1 MVNNR
6 PQISWDDGERLFWRG
21 RRPGHSDGPDVLL
34 ARPAAEHPRPASL
47 ERFAHEFSLKD
58 ELDAAW
64 ALRPLELVREN
75 GETVLVL
82 EDPGGEPLARLL
94 GAPMQIEHFFHHA
107 LGIASALGHLHQ
119 RGLVHKDLK
128 PAHILVNCVGAH
140 ARLTGFGLAS
150 RLPRERQAPEPPETI
165 AGTLAYMAPEQTGRM
180 NRSIDSRSDL
190 YALGVTLYQMLTGTL
205 PFTAADPMEWV
216 HCHIARKPVPPSDRV
231 RQVPA
236 AVSRIVMK
244 LLAKTA
250 EERYQTASGVEHDLR
265 HCLAHWQHRQ
275 FIEAF
280 PLGERDASDR
290 LMIPEKLYGRERE
303 VATLVAA
310 FDRIVKSGKPP
321 ELVLV
326 SGYSGIGKSSVVN
339 ELHKLLVPPRG
350 IFASGKFDQYK
361 RDIPYATLIQAFQSL
376 VRPLLGKPDAELARW
391 RAALLEALDVNAG
404 LMTDLI
410 PELKLIIGEPQP
422 VPELEPQQAQRR
434 FMEVFRRFIGVFARE
449 EHPLALFLDDLQWLD
464 AATLDLLEDLLVR
477 PDLQHL
483 MLIGAYRDN
492 EVDALHP
499 LTGKLRAIRQA
510 EVVVSEINLAPLSIS
525 HVRQLIEEALRRED
539 ESVES
544 LAQLVHDKTAGNP
557 FFVIQFLQALAEGG
571 LLFFD
576 QRDGRWRW
584 NLELIHAKGYTDNV
598 VDLMIGKLNRLPD
611 GTQHALQQL
620 ACLGNVASIN
630 MLSTVLGIPVEQVH
644 ADLWDACRLELME
657 RLEGS
662 YRFGHDRIHEA
673 AYSLIPGPSRAAV
686 HLRIGRL
693 LVARMT
699 PDKQEEAIFEIVG
712 QLNRGAALMTSR
724 DEREQLAAFNLLAG
738 QRAKAST
745 AYASALTYLQTGA
758 ELLGD
763 DSWNRQHKLTF
774 ELALNRAAC
783 EFLTGQAS
791 IADERLAALSLHA
804 TTTGEQASVA
814 CLHTDVC
821 TTLDKSDR
829 AVAVCLDYLRHVG
842 IDWSPHPSDEEVRRE
857 YELIG
862 LQLGNRAIEDLIDMP
877 LMEDTAS
884 LATAEVLTKLF
895 APALQTDGNLV
906 ALMSC
911 KAINLSLE
919 RGNCDASC
927 FAYVL
932 LSRVAG
938 PRFGDYRFGF
948 RFGQL
953 GYDLVEQ
960 RGLKRFEAKT
970 YLCFSIFS
978 VRWMKPVQAC
988 RDMLRRAFAAATRL
1002 GDIPYAAYACNSMNS
1017 DLLFA
1022 GEPLPEAQAEAERGL
1037 AYVERMHFGLVIDFI
1052 ATQLALIRTLRG
1064 LTPMFGPFDDERF
1077 NEFRIERRLSENPA
1091 LAVPACCYWIRKL
1104 QARFIACDY
1113 AGALDAAAKAQPL
1126 LWTSSSFYEES
1137 DYHFYTALTLSARLN
1152 SAQPQERSQHLA
1164 GMKDHLRQLN
1174 LWAANCPE
1182 NFADRAALVRAEIAR
1197 VEGRDNDA
1205 EQSYEQAIRAAQQSG
1220 FVHNEALI
1228 NELASRFYSARGLE
1242 KIARLYMRDAHY
1254 SYRRWRADGKVRQLE
1269 QMYSYLG
1276 ANDPTSES
1284 MSTIATPVE
1293 QLDLATV
1300 LKVSQAASSEIVL
1313 EKLIDMIMRTAI
1325 EQAGA
1330 ERGLLILSQ
1339 GAEMRVAAEV
1349 RTGAETT
1356 HLQLRDVPVSS
1367 TLLPVSVLYHVMR
1380 AREHVILDDALVDPR
1395 FEADSYVCQFR
1406 PRSILCLPLMNR
1418 AKLIG
1423 SLYLENNLTACV
1435 FSPARIA
1442 VLKLVASQAAI
1453 SLENARLY
1461 RELAEREAKIRRLV
1475 DANII
1480 GIIVWNADGV
1490 ILEANDAFL
1499 HMVGY
1504 EREDFA
1510 SGAVRWR
1517 DLTPPEWR
1525 PISLEAI
1532 EQSAQTGRAQPYEK
1546 EYIRKDGSRVPVIV
1560 GLATFEASRKE
1571 GVAFVLDLTERKL
1584 AEQEARN
1591 SERRYRELQSQ
1602 LAHANRVA
1610 TVGQLAASI
1619 AHEVNQPISA
1629 AVMNARGGLRWL
1641 RAEPLEV
1648 EEIRQTF
1655 ERIVSDGNRAVSV
1668 VGRIRQLIR
1677 KAPPSKE
1684 PVDVNATIREVIEL
1698 TRGEAS
1704 RNAVSVDS
1712 LLADG
1717 LPPIEGDHI
1726 QLQQV
1731 LLNLIINALEAMT
1744 EVSDGER
1751 HLLISS
1757 EREDSDGTSIS
1768 VTVRDT
1774 GPGFA
1779 PGSAEQ
1785 IFEPFYSTKPTG
1797 LGMGLSICSSIIK
1810 AFGGGMRASANVP
1823 RGAVLQIILPG
1834 YTSVLGKRDAEMGC
1848 GSA

>member
-1 MVNNR
+1 MDNR
-6 PQISWDDGERLFWRG
+6 LQMSWDDGERVFWRG
-21 RRPGHSDGPDVLL
+21 RRPSHTDGPDVLL
-34 ARPAAEHPRPASL
+34 ARPVADHPRPASL
-47 ERFAHEFSLKD
+47 DRFAHEFSLKD
-58 ELDAAW
+58 ELDGTW
-64 ALRPLELVREN
+64 AVRPLDLVREN
-75 GETVLVL
+75 GQTMLVL

-94 GAPMQIEHFFHHA
+94 GAPMEIEHFFHHA
-107 LGIASALGHLHQ
+107 VGIASVLGQLHQ

-128 PAHILVNCVGAH
+128 PTHILVNCIGGQ

-150 RLPRERQAPEPPETI
+150 RLPRERQSPEPPETI

-190 YALGVTLYQMLTGTL
+190 YAFGVTLYQMLTGAL
-205 PFTAADPMEWV
+205 PFNAVDPMEWV
-216 HCHIARKPVPPSDRV
+216 HCHIARKPIPPGERV
-231 RQVPA
+231 QHVPA

-250 EERYQTASGVEHDLR
+250 EERYQTAAGVEHDLR
-265 HCLAHWQHRQ
+265 HCLAHWQHQR

-280 PLGERDASDR
+280 PLGERDASDK
-290 LMIPEKLYGRERE
+290 LLIPEKLYGRERE
-303 VATLVAA
+303 VDTLVAA
-310 FDRIVKSGKPP
+310 FDRIVKTGTP
-321 ELVLV
+321 ELLLV

-376 VRPLLGKPDAELARW
+376 VRPLLGKPDAELSRW
-391 RAALLEALDVNAG
+391 RIALLEALDVNAG

-410 PELKLIIGEPQP
+410 PDLKLIIGEPP
-422 VPELEPQQAQRR
+422 PAPELEPQQAQRR
-434 FMEVFRRFIGVFARE
+434 FMQVFQRFIGVFARE
-449 EHPLALFLDDLQWLD
+449 EHPLALFVDDLQWLD
-464 AATLDLLEDLLVR
+464 AATLDLLEDLLAR
-477 PDLQHL
+477 PDLRHL

-499 LTGKLRAIRQA
+499 LMSKLRAIREA
-510 EVVVSEINLAPLSIS
+510 GVAVSEITLAPLAIS
-525 HVRQLIEEALRRED
+525 HVRQLTEEALHCD
-539 ESVES
+539 SDSVQP
-544 LAQLVHDKTAGNP
+544 LARLVHDKTAGNP
-557 FFVIQFLQALAEGG
+557 FFVIQFLQTLVEGD
-571 LLFFD
+571 LLTFD
-576 QRDGRWRW
+576 HDVGKWCW
-584 NLELIHAKGYTDNV
+584 DLDLIHAKGYTDNV
-598 VDLMIGKLNRLPD
+598 VDLMIGKLSRLPIE
-611 GTQHALQQL
+611 TQRALQQL
-620 ACLGNVASIN
+620 ACLGNTASTAA
-630 MLSTVLGIPVEQVH
+630 LSTVLGVPVKQVH
-644 ADLWDACRLELME
+644 TELWDACRQELVE
-657 RLEGS
+657 RLGGS

-673 AYSLIPGPSRAAV
+673 SYSLIPEASRAEA

-693 LVARMT
+693 LAEQT
-699 PDKQEEAIFEIVG
+699 APDRREEAIFEIVG
-712 QLNRGAALMTSR
+712 QLNRGAALMTSSG
-724 DEREQLAAFNLLAG
+724 EREQLAGFNLLAG

-745 AYASALTYLQTGA
+745 AYASALTYLATGA

-763 DSWNRQHKLTF
+763 DRWSRQH
-774 ELALNRAAC
+774 ELIFDLELNRAAC
-783 EFLTGQAS
+783 EFLTGQS
-791 IADERLAALSLHA
+791 SLADERLSALSMRA
-804 TTTGEQASVA
+804 VTTVEQASVA

-821 TTLDKSDR
+821 TTLDKSSR

-842 IDWSPHPSDEEVRRE
+842 IDWSPHPSDEEVRNEFDLIGSLLGRRTIE
-857 YELIG
+857 ELI
-862 LQLGNRAIEDLIDMP
+862 DLP
-877 LMEDTAS
+877 LMEDAAS

-911 KAINLSLE
+911 KAINLSLS

-938 PRFGDYRFGF
+938 PRFGDYQFGF

-988 RDMLRRAFAAATRL
+988 RDLLRRAFAAANRL
-1002 GDIPYAAYACNSMNS
+1002 GDIPYAAYSCNSMNS

-1064 LTPMFGPFDDERF
+1064 LTPTFGSFDDAYF
-1077 NEFRIERRLSENPA
+1077 NERQIEHRLSENPA

-1104 QARFIACDY
+1104 QARYLACDF
-1113 AGALDAAAKAQPL
+1113 AGALNAAAKAQPL

-1137 DYHFYTALTLSARLN
+1137 DFHFYTALALSAC
-1152 SAQPQERSQHLA
+1152 SDAAAFDERSQCLPAMKSHLV
-1164 GMKDHLRQLN
+1164 N
-1174 LWAANCPE
+1174 LQTWAANCPE
-1182 NFADRAALVRAEIAR
+1182 NFADRAALVSAEIAR
-1197 VEGRDNDA
+1197 IEGRDRDA

-1220 FVHNEALI
+1220 FVHNEALA
-1228 NELASRFYSARGLE
+1228 NELASGFYSARGLE
-1242 KIARLYMRDAHY
+1242 KIARLYMRDARY
-1254 SYRRWRADGKVRQLE
+1254 GYQRWRADGKVRQLE
-1269 QMYSYLG
+1269 QMHPYLG
-1276 ANDPTSES
+1276 TNDPMSDST
-1284 MSTIATPVE
+1284 STIATPVE

-1300 LKVSQAASSEIVL
+1300 LKVSQAASSDIVL
-1313 EKLIDMIMRTAI
+1313 EKLIDMVMRTAI

-1330 ERGLLILSQ
+1330 ERGLLILSH
-1339 GAEMRVAAEV
+1339 GGELRVAAEV
-1349 RTGAETT
+1349 TTGADAA
-1356 HLQLRDVPVSS
+1356 HLQLRDLPVSS
-1367 TLLPVSVLYHVMR
+1367 TLLPESILYHVMR
-1380 AREHVILDDALVDPR
+1380 ARENVILDDATIDPR
-1395 FEADSYVCQFR
+1395 FETDSYVRQFR
-1406 PRSILCLPLMNR
+1406 ARSILCLPLMNPV
-1418 AKLIG
+1418 KLVG
-1423 SLYLENNLTACV
+1423 ALYLENNLTACV

-1461 RELAEREAKIRRLV
+1461 RDLAEREAKIRRLV

-1499 HMVGY
+1499 RMVGY
-1504 EREDFA
+1504 QREDFA
-1510 SGAVRWR
+1510 SGLVRWR

-1525 PISLEAI
+1525 PISMEALE
-1532 EQSAQTGRAQPYEK
+1532 QTAQTGRAQPYEK
-1546 EYIRKDGSRVPVIV
+1546 EYFRKDGSRVPVIV

-1584 AEQEARN
+1584 AEEEARQ
-1591 SERRYRELQSQ
+1591 SERRYREVQSE

-1619 AHEVNQPISA
+1619 AHEVNQPVSA
-1629 AVMNARGGLRWL
+1629 AVMNARVGLRWL

-1648 EEIRQTF
+1648 EEIRQAF
-1655 ERIVSDGNRAVSV
+1655 ERIVNDGNRAVSV
-1668 VGRIRQLIR
+1668 VGKIRQLIK

-1684 PVDVNATIREVIEL
+1684 LVDVNSTICEVIEL
-1698 TRGEAS
+1698 TRAEAS
-1704 RNAVSVDS
+1704 RSNASVKS
-1712 LLADG
+1712 QLAAD
-1717 LPPIEGDHI
+1717 LPLIEADHV

-1731 LLNLIINALEAMT
+1731 LLNLVINALEAMT
-1744 EVSDGER
+1744 DVDDGER
-1751 HLLISS
+1751 HLQISTERVDS
-1757 EREDSDGTSIS
+1757 ETSNIV

-1779 PGSAEQ
+1779 PGSVEK
-1785 IFEPFYSTKPTG
+1785 IFTPFYTTKSAG
-1797 LGMGLSICSSIIK
+1797 LGMGLSICSSIID
-1810 AFGGGMRASANVP
+1810 AFGGRMWASTNTP
-1823 RGAVLQIILPG
+1823 RGAVVQFSLPAPRG
-1834 YTSVLGKRDAEMGC
+1834 V
-1848 GSA
+1848 